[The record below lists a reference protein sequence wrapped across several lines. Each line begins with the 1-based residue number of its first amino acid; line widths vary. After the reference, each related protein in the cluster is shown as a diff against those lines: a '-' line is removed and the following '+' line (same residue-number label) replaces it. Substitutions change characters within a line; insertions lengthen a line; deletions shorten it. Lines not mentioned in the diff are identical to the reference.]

1 MDFGIPGGSW
11 NQSPNSKGKICIFL
25 TNFHI
30 SIIPYCYFWTFAVGS
45 ISKSCITFSHHLE
58 SMFYIWLMITLILL
72 NHMCIPISLHKMKLK
87 VKIPLNSHIL
97 KEILNIFFLISE
109 FLTISSMLVIHVCH
123 YIVILNIFFQK
134 LILNFFQFLLPQLFW
149 TTILNL
155 IAFSFSFFLPKI
167 FVSFKDFLIHTYT
180 FTHFKFKCVIV
191 ITTLCTST

>member
-1 MDFGIPGGSW
+1 MKVNALLFYTLITNKSILYSWPLNNTDLNCMQSLLNKKYYIIGGWLNQQMWNNRYRGLAMGLEHAWTLGSLGGSW
-11 NQSPNSKGKICIFL
+11 NQSPNSKGKISIFL

-87 VKIPLNSHIL
+87 VKISLNSHIL

-109 FLTISSMLVIHVCH
+109 FLTI
-123 YIVILNIFFQK
+123 
-134 LILNFFQFLLPQLFW
+134 
-149 TTILNL
+149 
-155 IAFSFSFFLPKI
+155 
-167 FVSFKDFLIHTYT
+167 
-180 FTHFKFKCVIV
+180 
-191 ITTLCTST
+191 